1 MPGTFLCA
9 PTKKQRLQG
18 ETMLKLRSMLPVLV
32 SVLAAVAVS
41 GPLAAQ
47 GYPDRPITLI
57 VPFAAGGP
65 SDTVGRLVADHLGRS
80 LGQQIVVENLGGAG
94 GTLGAERAAKAAPDG
109 YTLLTHHSGLPAGA
123 ALYAN
128 LRYDSKTAFEP
139 LGLVNTGPMVLLS
152 RKTLET
158 ANAKDLF
165 DWLKAQGSKATVGF
179 AGVGSNS
186 YICSTLLQQLLGVK
200 LAMVPYRG
208 TGPAMNDLVGGQIDV
223 LCDQAT
229 TAVPQI
235 QGGTVKAYAV
245 TSAERLDSIKDVP
258 SAREAGL
265 PEFSVTIWNGL
276 YAPKGVPKEVVDKIN
291 AAIGKM
297 VTDPA
302 VLERFAATGTQ
313 PFPADMRS
321 PAAHAQFLTGEFA
334 RFEAMFKAVGVTP
347 QEAK

>member
-1 MPGTFLCA
+1 M
-9 PTKKQRLQG
+9 
-18 ETMLKLRSMLPVLV
+18 VLALV
-32 SVLAAVAVS
+32 TVLAAAALC

-47 GYPDRPITLI
+47 NYPDRPITLI

-65 SDTVGRLVADHLGRS
+65 SDTVGRLMADHLGRT
-80 LGQQIVVENLGGAG
+80 LGQQIVVENVGGAG
-94 GTLGAERAAKAAPDG
+94 GTLGAERAAKAASDG

-152 RKTLET
+152 KKALET
-158 ANAKDLF
+158 ADAKALF
-165 DWLKAQGSKATVGF
+165 GWLQAQGSKATVGF

-235 QGGTVKAYAV
+235 LGGNVKAYAV
-245 TSAERLDSIKDVP
+245 TSADRLESIKDVP

-265 PEFSVTIWNGL
+265 ADFNVTIWNGL
-276 YAPKGVPKEVVDKIN
+276 YAPKGVPKEVVEKVN

-297 VTDPA
+297 VADEA
-302 VLERFAATGTQ
+302 ILARFAATGTR
-313 PFPADMRS
+313 PFPVDMRS
-321 PAAHAQFLTGEFA
+321 PAAHMKYLTGEFA
-334 RFEAMFKAVGVTP
+334 RFEAMFKAAGVTP

>member
-1 MPGTFLCA
+1 
-9 PTKKQRLQG
+9 
-18 ETMLKLRSMLPVLV
+18 MLAVL
-32 SVLAAVAVS
+32 SAVVAFI
-41 GPLAAQ
+41 GPLSAQ

-65 SDTVGRLVADHLGRS
+65 SDTIGRLVADHLGRT

-109 YTLLTHHSGLPAGA
+109 YTLLTHHGALPASP
-123 ALYAN
+123 ALYTN
-128 LRYDSKTAFEP
+128 LRYDVKAAFEP

-158 ANAKDLF
+158 ATAKDLF
-165 DWLKAQGSKATVGF
+165 AWMKEKGDKATIGF

-186 YICSTLLQQLLGVK
+186 YICATLLQQLLGVK

-235 QGGTVKAYAV
+235 QGSTVKAYAV
-245 TSAERLDSIKDVP
+245 TSTDRLDSIKDVP
-258 SAREAGL
+258 SAKEAGL
-265 PEFSVTIWNGL
+265 PDFNVTIWNGL
-276 YAPKGVPKEVVDKIN
+276 YAPKGVPQEVVTKVS
-291 AAIGKM
+291 AAIAKL
-297 VTDPA
+297 VTDP
-302 VLERFAATGTQ
+302 VILERFAATGTTA
-313 PFPADMRS
+313 FPADMRS
-321 PAAHAQFLTGEFA
+321 PAAHVTFLASELA
-334 RFEAMFKAVGVTP
+334 RFEAMFKAVGVAP

>member
-1 MPGTFLCA
+1 
-9 PTKKQRLQG
+9 
-18 ETMLKLRSMLPVLV
+18 MLAIRPILRVLPAALV
-32 SVLAAVAVS
+32 ALALS

-47 GYPDRPITLI
+47 NYPDKPITLI

-65 SDTVGRLVADHLGRS
+65 SDTIGRLVAEHLGRS
-80 LGQQIVVENLGGAG
+80 LGQQIVVENVGGAG

-152 RKTLET
+152 KKALET
-158 ANAKDLF
+158 ADAKALF
-165 DWLKAQGSKATVGF
+165 GYLKAQGDKATVGF

-186 YICSTLLQQLLGVK
+186 YICATLLQQLLGVK

-208 TGPAMNDLVGGQIDV
+208 TGPAMIDLVAGQIDV

-245 TSAERLDSIKDVP
+245 TSPERLDSIKDVP
-258 SAREAGL
+258 SAKEAGL
-265 PEFSVTIWNGL
+265 PDFSVTIWNGL
-276 YAPKGVPKEVVDKIN
+276 YAPKGVPKEVVDKVN

-297 VTDPA
+297 VTDPTI
-302 VLERFAATGTQ
+302 LERFAATGTR
-313 PFPADMRS
+313 PFPAEMRS
-321 PAAHAQFLTGEFA
+321 PAEHAKFLNGEFA

>member
-1 MPGTFLCA
+1 
-9 PTKKQRLQG
+9 
-18 ETMLKLRSMLPVLV
+18 MLKLRSMLPVLLV
-32 SVLAAVAVS
+32 ATAAMS
-41 GPLAAQ
+41 LPGTLNAQ
-47 GYPDRPITLI
+47 GYPDKPITLI

-65 SDTVGRLVADHLGRS
+65 SDTIGRLVAEHLGRN
-80 LGQQIVVENLGGAG
+80 LGQQVVVENVGGAG
-94 GTLGAERAAKAAPDG
+94 GTLGSERLAKAAPDG
-109 YTLLTHHSGLPAGA
+109 YTLLTHHGA
-123 ALYAN
+123 LAAAPALYAN
-128 LRYDSKTAFEP
+128 LRYDTKTAFEP

-152 RKTLET
+152 KKTLET
-158 ANAKDLF
+158 KDAKELF
-165 DWLKAQGSKATVGF
+165 AWLKAQGNKATVGF

-186 YICSTLLQQLLGVK
+186 YICATLLQQQLGVK

-208 TGPAMNDLVGGQIDV
+208 TGPAMIDLVAGQIDV

-245 TSAERLDSIKDVP
+245 TSTERLDSIKDVP
-258 SAREAGL
+258 SAKEAGL

-276 YAPKGVPKEVVDKIN
+276 YAPKGVPADVVTKVN

-297 VTDPA
+297 VTDPTI
-302 VLERFAATGTQ
+302 LERFAATGTTS
-313 PFPADMRS
+313 FPAAMRS
-321 PAAHAQFLTGEFA
+321 PAEHAKYLTGEFA

>member
-1 MPGTFLCA
+1 ML
-9 PTKKQRLQG
+9 RLR
-18 ETMLKLRSMLPVLV
+18 TISLAVV
-32 SVLAAVAVS
+32 AALAAGAFS

-47 GYPDRPITLI
+47 GYPDKPITLI

-65 SDTVGRLVADHLGRS
+65 SDTVGRLVADHLGRT
-80 LGQQIVVENLGGAG
+80 LGQQFVVENVGGAG

-152 RKTLET
+152 KKALET
-158 ANAKDLF
+158 ADAKALF
-165 DWLKAQGSKATVGF
+165 TWLKDKGDKATVGF

-186 YICSTLLQQLLGVK
+186 YICATLLQQLLGVK
-200 LAMVPYRG
+200 LSMVPYRG
-208 TGPAMNDLVGGQIDV
+208 TGPAMIDLVAGQIDV

-276 YAPKGVPKEVVDKIN
+276 YAPKGVPKEVVDKVN

-297 VTDPA
+297 VTDPT
-302 VLERFAATGTQ
+302 VLERFAATGTR
-313 PFPADMRS
+313 PFPTDMRS
-321 PAAHAQFLTGEFA
+321 PAAHAKFLTGEFA

>member
-1 MPGTFLCA
+1 
-9 PTKKQRLQG
+9 
-18 ETMLKLRSMLPVLV
+18 MLEFRRMIPALLA
-32 SVLAAVAVS
+32 VLAGVALC

-47 GYPDRPITLI
+47 GYPDKPIVLI

-65 SDTVGRLVADHLGRS
+65 SDTIGRLVADHLGRN
-80 LGQQIVVENLGGAG
+80 LGQQVIVENVGGAG

-109 YTLLTHHSGLPAGA
+109 YTLLTHHGA
-123 ALYAN
+123 LAAAPALYSN

-152 RKTLET
+152 KKTLET
-158 ANAKDLF
+158 KDAKELF
-165 DWLKAQGSKATVGF
+165 AWLKAQGNKATVGF

-186 YICSTLLQQLLGVK
+186 YICATLLQQQLGVK

-208 TGPAMNDLVGGQIDV
+208 TGPAMIDLVAGQIDV

-245 TSAERLDSIKDVP
+245 TSADRLDSIKDVP
-258 SAREAGL
+258 SAKEAGM

-276 YAPKGVPKEVVDKIN
+276 YAPKGVPKEVVDKVN

-297 VTDPA
+297 VTDA
-302 VLERFAATGTQ
+302 TVLERFAATGTQ
-313 PFPADMRS
+313 PFPAAMRS
-321 PAAHAQFLTGEFA
+321 PAEHAKHLTGEFA

>member
-1 MPGTFLCA
+1 
-9 PTKKQRLQG
+9 
-18 ETMLKLRSMLPVLV
+18 MLGSHVLWRVAGAVLTALALAVPV
-32 SVLAAVAVS
+32 AAE
-41 GPLAAQ
+41 

-65 SDTVGRLVADHLGRS
+65 SDTIGRLVADHLGRS
-80 LGQQIVVENLGGAG
+80 LGQQVVVENVGGAG
-94 GTLGAERAAKAAPDG
+94 GTLGAERAAKATPDG
-109 YTLLTHHSGLPAGA
+109 YTLLTHHGA
-123 ALYAN
+123 LAAAPALYSN

-152 RKTLET
+152 KKALET
-158 ANAKDLF
+158 KDAKELF
-165 DWLKAQGSKATVGF
+165 TWLKAQGNKATVGF

-186 YICSTLLQQLLGVK
+186 YICATLLQQLLGVK

-208 TGPAMNDLVGGQIDV
+208 TGPAMIDLVAGQIDV

-245 TSAERLDSIKDVP
+245 TSSERLASLKDVP
-258 SAREAGL
+258 SAKEAGL

-276 YAPKGVPKEVVDKIN
+276 YAPKGVPKEVVDKVN

-297 VTDPA
+297 VTDA
-302 VLERFAATGTQ
+302 TVLDRFAATGTT
-313 PFPADMRS
+313 PFPTDMRS
-321 PAAHAQFLTGEFA
+321 PAEHQKWLTSEFA

>member
-1 MPGTFLCA
+1 
-9 PTKKQRLQG
+9 
-18 ETMLKLRSMLPVLV
+18 MLKLRSLSLAAMAMFATA
-32 SVLAAVAVS
+32 VLA

-47 GYPDRPITLI
+47 SYPNKPITLI

-65 SDTVGRLVADHLGRS
+65 SDTLGRLMADHLGRT
-80 LGQQIVVENLGGAG
+80 LGQQIVVENVGGAG

-109 YTLLTHHSGLPAGA
+109 YTLLTHHGGLPAGA

-152 RKTLET
+152 RKALDT
-158 ANAKDLF
+158 ADAKALF
-165 DWLKAQGSKATVGF
+165 DWLKAQGNKATVGF

-186 YICSTLLQQLLGVK
+186 YICATLLQQLLGVK

-208 TGPAMNDLVGGQIDV
+208 TGPAMIDLVAGQIDV

-235 QGGTVKAYAV
+235 QGGNVKAYAV
-245 TSAERLDSIKDVP
+245 TSADRLDSIKNVP
-258 SAREAGL
+258 SAIEAGL
-265 PEFSVTIWNGL
+265 PEFNVTIWNGV
-276 YAPKGVPKEVVDKIN
+276 YAPKGVPNEVVEKVN
-291 AAIGKM
+291 AAIGKL
-297 VTDPA
+297 VTDKTI
-302 VLERFAATGTQ
+302 LDRFAATGTTA
-313 PFPADMRS
+313 FPADKRS
-321 PAAHAQFLTGEFA
+321 PAAHTKLLASELT
-334 RFEAMFKAVGVTP
+334 RFQVMFKAAGVTP

>member
-1 MPGTFLCA
+1 MHTPGL
-9 PTKKQRLQG
+9 
-18 ETMLKLRSMLPVLV
+18 MLPALLAVL
-32 SVLAAVAVS
+32 SIAAAPA
-41 GPLAAQ
+41 PLAAQ
-47 GYPDRPITLI
+47 TYPDRPMTLI

-65 SDTVGRLVADHLGRS
+65 SDTIGRLVADHLGRT
-80 LGQQIVVENLGGAG
+80 LGQQIVVENVGGAG
-94 GTLGAERAAKAAPDG
+94 GTLGAERAARAAPDG
-109 YTLLTHHSGLPAGA
+109 YTLLTHHGALPASA

-128 LRYDSKTAFEP
+128 LRYDVKGAFEP

-158 ANAKDLF
+158 ATAKDLF
-165 DWLKAQGSKATVGF
+165 AWLKEKGDKATVGF
-179 AGVGSNS
+179 AGIGSNS
-186 YICSTLLQQLLGVK
+186 YICATLLQQLLGVK

-208 TGPAMNDLVGGQIDV
+208 TGPAMNDLVAGQIDV

-265 PEFSVTIWNGL
+265 PNFNVTIWNGL
-276 YAPKGVPKEVVDKIN
+276 YAPKGVPKEVVEKIN
-291 AAIGKM
+291 AAIGKL
-297 VTDPA
+297 VTDR
-302 VLERFAATGTQ
+302 VILDRFAATGTTA
-313 PFPADMRS
+313 FPADMRS
-321 PAAHAQFLTGEFA
+321 PTAHVKFLDSELA
-334 RFEAMFKAVGVTP
+334 RFAAMFKAVGVTP

>member
-1 MPGTFLCA
+1 MFQKRA
-9 PTKKQRLQG
+9 
-18 ETMLKLRSMLPVLV
+18 MLSALFG
-32 SVLAAVAVS
+32 VLAATALLF
-41 GPLAAQ
+41 PLAAQ
-47 GYPDRPITLI
+47 GYPDKPITLI

-65 SDTVGRLVADHLGRS
+65 SDTIGRLVAEHLGRH
-80 LGQQIVVENLGGAG
+80 LGQQVVVENVGGAG

-109 YTLLTHHSGLPAGA
+109 YTLLTHHGALPAA
-123 ALYAN
+123 PALYNN

-152 RKTLET
+152 KKALEIKD
-158 ANAKDLF
+158 AKELF
-165 DWLKAQGSKATVGF
+165 GWLKAQGDKATVGF

-186 YICSTLLQQLLGVK
+186 YICATLLQQLLGVK

-208 TGPAMNDLVGGQIDV
+208 TGPAMIDLVAGQIDV

-245 TSAERLDSIKDVP
+245 TSTERLDSIKDVP
-258 SAREAGL
+258 SAKEAGL

-276 YAPKGVPKEVVDKIN
+276 YAPKGVPKEVVEKVN

-297 VTDPA
+297 VTDA
-302 VLERFAATGTQ
+302 TVLDRFAATGTT
-313 PFPADMRS
+313 PFPPDMRS
-321 PAAHAQFLTGEFA
+321 PAEHQKYLTGEFA
-334 RFEAMFKAVGVTP
+334 RFEAMFKAVGVAP